1 MINVKLF
8 KVQEVVDIV
17 QKLPQ
22 LSQVVLA
29 MTPEGTV
36 KTEKEDHL
44 SEGSTSDHEKTA
56 RTDDQIKDQVIP
68 EEDEYQSCDEELTG
82 A

>member
-1 MINVKLF
+1 
-8 KVQEVVDIV
+8 
-17 QKLPQ
+17 
-22 LSQVVLA
+22 